1 MRTFKT
7 VLRLAAVTAI
17 TTTLSLAANAA
28 VLQPNQ
34 QLPAQ
39 QITEFKN
46 APTLLLQRYPEAGAK
61 MISYVRDLAG
71 TDPTTLAS
79 LIELLTNPDITREQ
93 RSAILSGLAQ
103 VSRLALRADP
113 NYATE
118 IQQAVNATNNS
129 DISAA
134 YQAAT
139 GDVALGIGGTG
150 GGGGGGGSGTGGS
163 TGNTG
168 IAVGGSNSG
177 ATTFGGLHY
186 SNTGTSFTSGS
197 VGSTS
202 SSSVSRTR

>member
-1 MRTFKT
+1 MGTFKN

-17 TTTLSLAANAA
+17 TTTLSLAAHAA

-39 QITEFKN
+39 QVTEFKN
-46 APTLLLQRYPEAGAK
+46 TPTLLLQRYPQAGAK

-71 TDPTTLAS
+71 TDPSTLAA

-93 RSAILSGLAQ
+93 RTAILSGLAQ
-103 VSRLALRADP
+103 VSRLALRSDP
-113 NYATE
+113 NYANE

-139 GDVALGIGGTG
+139 GDVALGIGGT

-186 SNTGTSFTSGS
+186 SNTGTSSTSGS
-197 VGSTS
+197 VGGTS
-202 SSSVSRTR
+202 SGAVSRTR